1 MDLELFHHI
10 VKVLLHVQNACGT
23 GSDFLM
29 V

>member
-10 VKVLLHVQNACGT
+10 VRILLHMQNVVGIT
-23 GSDFLM
+23 SDFLM